1 MGTGDGTLAADALV
15 RAAERI
21 AAGYRSGGRLCVS
34 GSGRALP
41 DVHHVV
47 VEYQHPVTVGKRA
60 LDARRVASGSSPG
73 PADVTLSIAY
83 GGAVPDPT
91 ADVQIT
97 DRHGLPATPEDA
109 VVVHLPDEPGRAK
122 VAAVLA
128 YHVVW
133 ELTHLFLEAGDAP
146 GTSPPPDAGGRPA
159 AAALYPMLYGPT
171 DGGGS
176 GGAALRR
183 AAQRSA
189 RAKLDAS
196 HAVVEATLAANRA
209 DLERAAALIGRAPA
223 QFTFGNGGSSTDAT
237 AAAHALGPGARSLTE
252 DVATITALANDVAFD
267 VVFARQLVTMGRPGD
282 CAIGFSTSGS
292 SANVIA
298 AAEAAKRI
306 GMSTVG
312 LAGYDGGAMR
322 ASPAFDV
329 VLVARSDSVHRIQE
343 AQSAMVARLVELLEP
358 DGGDRR

>member
-1 MGTGDGTLAADALV
+1 MRPMGTGDDALAADALV

-21 AAGYRSGGRLCVS
+21 AGGYRAGGRLLVS
-34 GSGRALP
+34 GSGRALA
-41 DVHHVV
+41 DARHVV
-47 VEYQHPVTVGKRA
+47 VEFQHPVTVGKRA
-60 LDARRVASGSSPG
+60 LDARELPAGTRPG
-73 PADVTLSIAY
+73 PADVILSIAY
-83 GGAVPDPT
+83 GGDAPLPT

-97 DRHGLPATPEDA
+97 DRTDRPAPAGDP
-109 VVVHLPDEPGRAK
+109 VVVHLPDDPGRTK

-133 ELTHLFLEAGDAP
+133 ELTHLFLEAADAP
-146 GTSPPPDAGGRPA
+146 GASPPPDAGGRPA
-159 AAALYPMLYGPT
+159 AASLYPMLYGPT
-171 DGGGS
+171 DGAGP
-176 GGAALRR
+176 GGAALRD

-196 HAVVEATLAANRA
+196 RAVVEATLAANRA
-209 DLERAAALIGRAPA
+209 DLERAAALVGPAPSV
-223 QFTFGNGGSSTDAT
+223 FTFGNGGSSTDAT
-237 AAAHALGPGARSLTE
+237 DAARALGPGARSLTE
-252 DVATITALANDVAFD
+252 DVATITALANDVSFD

-312 LAGYDGGAMR
+312 LAGGDGGAMG

-329 VLVARSDSVHRIQE
+329 VLVAASDSVHRIQE
-343 AQSAMVARLVELLEP
+343 AQSAMVARLVELL
-358 DGGDRR
+358 DT